1 MSRVEEDL
9 PTYPEHLSSPS
20 LFSAVRV
27 TWSLVFCEMLCRWLF
42 VFLLLTIVSVRR
54 ITTYYYF
61 FGIFKLEKRVN
72 ICNVYPINLIALSKT
87 STQILTKATS
97 NIVGL

>member
-54 ITTYYYF
+54 ITTYYFF

-72 ICNVYPINLIALSKT
+72 ICNVYR
-87 STQILTKATS
+87 
-97 NIVGL
+97 